1 VTAVVVPIVGAALW
15 ERLGYQFPF
24 LFGTAFIFVSLW
36 LTRKIDVERQRTA
49 DGPPVAVEGATGR
62 EPVGQVVEPPASG
75 QPRLDRAA
83 AAVGRE

>member
-36 LTRKIDVERQRTA
+36 LTQRIDVERQRLA
-49 DGPPVAVEGATGR
+49 DGPTVAPDGAAER
-62 EPVGQVVEPPASG
+62 APAGQVVEPPASG

-83 AAVGRE
+83 AAAGRE